1 MTSTS
6 PVINLDQ
13 LVKEHAGTLQVLEWQ
28 RMLRANLASELLTQ
42 QRANQILRAVLG
54 VMLRNLGGTYTITI
68 DAMQAFDSTKLEP
81 YMVTD
86 PQTQNWLLSLVEKK
100 V

>member
-1 MTSTS
+1 MTDVS
-6 PVINLDQ
+6 PIISLDQ
-13 LVKEHAGTLQVLEWQ
+13 LVKEYANLAQSLSWQ
-28 RMLRANLASELLTQ
+28 KMIRANLAAELLTQ

-54 VMLRNLGGTYTITI
+54 VILQALGGKYTITVE
-68 DAMQAFDSTKLEP
+68 AMQAFDLAKLEP
-81 YMVTD
+81 LMVSE